1 MKYRHAIVHVILFAV
16 TLAFA
21 IVCFLLI
28 PQVNVNS
35 DMTKYLPDNSPMR
48 KGVDIVNAEFATNM
62 VSSADV
68 HVMEHAR
75 FDSTLYAQLN
85 NLEHV
90 QSIAYRISRDSAYT
104 VYDLVVAKS
113 VDQKALGQKIV
124 AQYPEKELLVE
135 TSQDGATPPLSALLI
150 AGIII
155 LLILLIMT
163 ESWLDPLICLVVTG
177 IAVVINI
184 GTNAWL
190 PSVSITTNY
199 IVAILQLVLSLDYSI
214 ILMNRWRQERETA
227 GTEVLAVNRALRK
240 AWKPIL
246 SSALTTIVG
255 LLMLG
260 FMRLKIGLDLGFVL
274 AKGVVCSL
282 VCTITILPTLILL
295 CYRAI
300 LATRKSAPLIP
311 TDGIGRFATNHKV
324 SMAIFAIVMALGSYY
339 LAQKTEISFSTK
351 GESQIEKIFPATNP
365 IVLVYPTAEEQ
376 KVLLFADTLD
386 EEFHVYDNQWVIF
399 SYPTI
404 LLPQLTATEL
414 YNYIK
419 YTANLVPNM
428 SAAPNESSFEV
439 MENKMYDPQMM
450 QMLYYMHSGQA
461 DTLHIGFMELINF
474 IRFGLINDP
483 KFVDLIDDDIR
494 AQIELLNEAI
504 EAVLTQDNEIVRPDT
519 TPIPRVEIPLAA
531 AQPIDAAHAL
541 ATATPKVVERPV
553 TEEPTEE
560 KQKRRNKEQIP
571 VPTPPQ
577 PMQQDT
583 PKTITRTIT
592 VIEKVDTEHIPVIGF
607 TALLNKTF
615 KTPETQY
622 LVNILDTAVLERELP
637 AEEMGKLI
645 GSSKSQTKMIYSMS
659 SSGKSMTPIGYVHFL
674 TDDLFKR
681 PALQSF
687 VKPAEKAQL
696 TARKDLMDVALQRG
710 TLTPEQLSEKL
721 ALCQIDLT
729 PLDIRTL
736 WASTAKVYTREI
748 TETIEP
754 DAATASQPVVV
765 ETDEPV
771 QVIEVEK
778 PVVAYKP
785 IVSKP
790 KQRRKTQEEQ
800 RLELF
805 ETLIHSQKSYSAA
818 EMLKILNKLEQNIDS
833 SQVQLLYVAYGSSQ
847 GYGDSLTMSPAEVLT
862 YVSDTVLKNEGIAP
876 FLDSTVVHYIDSV
889 SQILQDGLKQIRH
902 EQYSIMAILTNL
914 PDESPETYRFVQ
926 RMEELSA
933 EIFSEPAYLV
943 GESVMYDEMKEGF
956 DKELHLVTI
965 LTILAIFLIVAIT
978 FKSLVVPIILVLTVM
993 TAVYTYATF
1002 AGLVHGHMLYLAYLV
1017 TQSIL
1022 MGATIDYG
1030 ILYANYYKELRRM
1043 YDKYEAAREAYKGS
1057 IRTILTSG
1065 SIMVAGPGAMAFL
1078 VDDVTISA
1086 IVSGI
1091 SIGAF
1096 ISILLILFA
1105 LPAILVAFD
1114 RFVVDNKKS
1123 V

>member
-1 MKYRHAIVHVILFAV
+1 MKYRHSIVHFILFV
-16 TLAFA
+16 LTLAFA
-21 IVCFLLI
+21 TVSLFLI
-28 PQVNVNS
+28 PRVNVNS
-35 DMTKYLPDNSPMR
+35 DMTKYLPDSSPMR
-48 KGVDIVNAEFATNM
+48 QGLDIINTEFATNM

-68 HVMEHAR
+68 HVMDHAP
-75 FDSTLYAQLN
+75 FDSALYAQLDT
-85 NLEHV
+85 LQHV
-90 QSIAYRISRDSAYT
+90 QSVDYRISSDSAYT

-113 VDQKALGQKIV
+113 VDQKALGQKIIIRH
-124 AQYPEKELLVE
+124 PEKELLVE
-135 TSQDGATPPLSALLI
+135 TSQDGATPPLRAILI
-150 AGIII
+150 AGIMI
-155 LLILLIMT
+155 LLILFIMT

-184 GTNAWL
+184 GTNALL

-214 ILMNRWRQERETA
+214 IFLNRWRQERETA
-227 GTEVLAVNRALRK
+227 GTEALAVNRALRK

-246 SSALTTIVG
+246 SGALTTIVG

-274 AKGVVCSL
+274 AKGVVCSF

-295 CYRAI
+295 LHKAI
-300 LATRKSAPLIP
+300 IAARKPAPLIP

-324 SMAIFAIVMALGSYY
+324 SMAIFAIAMALGSYY

-365 IVLVYPTAEEQ
+365 IVVVYPTAEEQ
-376 KVLLFADTLD
+376 KVLLLVDTL
-386 EEFHVYDNQWVIF
+386 EHEFHVFDKQFDVF

-404 LLPQLTATEL
+404 LLPQLTANEL
-414 YNYIK
+414 YNYVK
-419 YTANLVPNM
+419 YTASLVPNM
-428 SAAPNESSFEV
+428 SASPNRSSFEV
-439 MENKMYDPQMM
+439 MDNKMYNPQMM

-461 DTLHIGFMELINF
+461 DTLQVGFMELVNF
-474 IRFGLINDP
+474 FRFGLINDP
-483 KFVDLIDDDIR
+483 IFANLIDEDLR
-494 AQIELLNEAI
+494 AQIELLNQAI
-504 EAVLTQDNEIVRPDT
+504 EAAMAQDNEAVPQDT
-519 TPIPRVEIPLAA
+519 PPLPRVEIPLTQ
-531 AQPIDAAHAL
+531 AQPIDAAQAL

-553 TEEPTEE
+553 TEAPKDERQR
-560 KQKRRNKEQIP
+560 KQNKDKTP
-571 VPTPPQ
+571 VPQQ
-577 PMQQDT
+577 PVVQDT
-583 PKTITRTIT
+583 PKTITRTVTI
-592 VIEKVDTEHIPVIGF
+592 IEKVDTEHIPVIGF
-607 TALLNKTF
+607 TTLLNKVY

-622 LVNILDTAVLERELP
+622 LVSILDTTILERELP

-687 VKPAEKAQL
+687 VKPTEKAQL
-696 TARKDLMDVALQRG
+696 TARKDLMDIALQRG
-710 TLTPEQLSEKL
+710 TLSPEQLSEKL
-721 ALCQIDLT
+721 ALCQIDLA

-736 WASTAKVYTREI
+736 WASTAKIYTQEI
-748 TETIEP
+748 TEVIEP
-754 DAATASQPVVV
+754 DAATELQPVMANIEDPLPVV
-765 ETDEPV
+765 EDV
-771 QVIEVEK
+771 K
-778 PVVAYKP
+778 PVVAFKP
-785 IVSKP
+785 VTPKP
-790 KQRRKTQEEQ
+790 QKRRKTQEEQ

-805 ETLIHSQKSYSAA
+805 ERLIRSQDTYSASQ
-818 EMLKILNKLEQNIDS
+818 MVDILNKLGQNIDP
-833 SQVQLLYVAYGSSQ
+833 SQVQLLYVAYGSAH
-847 GYGDSLTMSPAEVLT
+847 GYGDSLTMSPAQVLT
-862 YVSDTVLKNEGIAP
+862 YVFDTVLKNEGIAP
-876 FLDSTVVHYIDSV
+876 FLDSTVVQYIDSV
-889 SQILQDGLKQIRH
+889 SQILQEGVKQIRH
-902 EQYSIMAILTNL
+902 EQYSILAVLTDL
-914 PDESPETYRFVQ
+914 PDESPETYQFVQ
-926 RMEELSA
+926 RLEELTG

-956 DKELHLVTI
+956 NKELHLVTI

-978 FKSLVVPIILVLTVM
+978 FKSLVVPLILVLTVM

-1030 ILYANYYKELRRM
+1030 ILYANYYKELRRTC
-1043 YDKYEAAREAYKGS
+1043 DKYRAAQGAYKGS

-1065 SIMVAGPGAMAFL
+1065 SVMVAGPGAMAFL
-1078 VDDVTISA
+1078 VDDVTIAA